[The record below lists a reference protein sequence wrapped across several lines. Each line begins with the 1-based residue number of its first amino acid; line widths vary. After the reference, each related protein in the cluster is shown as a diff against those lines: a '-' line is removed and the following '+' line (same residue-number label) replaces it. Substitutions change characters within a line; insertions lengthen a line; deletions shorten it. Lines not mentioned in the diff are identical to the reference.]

1 MTDPLYLAV
10 PPNISPLRVGS
21 QFSERTEVI
30 DYVDKPLFG
39 AHERVAKYEI
49 RYQVWEIHSQKPFIA
64 TLKVISVQRWSG
76 YHEFD
81 KQKTFY
87 TQRGHGFY
95 PNGILNINLPKE
107 GDLFKVQDVDT
118 VWDLC
123 QGYIYSLH
131 RI

>member
-1 MTDPLYLAV
+1 MTDPLYFAV
-10 PPNISPLRVGS
+10 PSRISPLRVGS
-21 QFSERTEVI
+21 QFREQVDVI
-30 DYVDKPLFG
+30 DYIDNPIFG

-49 RYQVWEIHSQKPFIA
+49 TYQVWEIKSQKPFMAI
-64 TLKVISVQRWSG
+64 LKVVQVQRSTG

-81 KQKTFY
+81 KEKTFY

-95 PNGILNINLPKE
+95 PNGILGINLPQVGE
-107 GDLFKVQDVDT
+107 FLIVQDKDT

-131 RI
+131 KI